1 MNAIVQYQARL
12 MMPAELSGIDPGK
25 WRVLCEATF
34 PSAKTPQAIMMAVDY
49 CRARGLDVFKKPVHI
64 VPMWNTALGREV
76 ETVWPGINEVQ
87 ITAARTGKWAGMDAP
102 VWGAMVTNSFSGTR
116 RAKGGSESVQV
127 TVEYP
132 EWCSV
137 TVYRMIDGVRCAFTE
152 PVYWLEAYSR
162 AGGTRS
168 ELPTDMWIKRPH
180 GQLHKVAKA
189 AALRAAF
196 PEEGEYTA
204 EEMEGKELDPS
215 ASAVVIEAPAVPQA
229 PPPEPESE
237 PDPAQL
243 QAECVREMTDAITTW
258 DSAKQGNVTKW
269 WNSDEQKAR
278 RREARLS
285 QDDVNKLVE
294 LVKQRRGVTTPPDAV
309 SKPAVPPAPAE
320 VKKSDLSADLSDDDE
335 MPDPSKD
342 YPAFVNYLANRVHSF
357 KGQPF
362 EEAETWFQDNIM
374 TMPSGTL
381 MPPDLAM
388 LRGEKERL
396 RSR

>member
-12 MMPAELSGIDPGK
+12 QAPAELPPGIDPGK

-102 VWGAMVTNSFSGTR
+102 VWGTMVTKSFSGTR

-204 EEMEGKELDPS
+204 EEMEGKELDPG
-215 ASAVVIEAPAVPQA
+215 AGGVVIDAPSAVPVAPNP
-229 PPPEPESE
+229 
-237 PDPAQL
+237 PDPGAL
-243 QAECVREMTDAITTW
+243 HREYLSETQEIVTTW
-258 DSAKQGNVTKW
+258 DSAKGSVVAW
-269 WNSDEQKAR
+269 WNSAEQKAR
-278 RREARLS
+278 RREIGLP
-285 QDDVNKLVE
+285 QEEINGLIE
-294 LVKQRRGVTTPPDAV
+294 LVKSRHGTTTPPV
-309 SKPAVPPAPAE
+309 AVPSAPAE

-342 YPAFVNYLANRVHSF
+342 YPGFVNYLANRIHSF
-357 KGQPF
+357 KGQSF
-362 EEAETWFQDNIM
+362 EEVETWFQDNIM